1 MNSQTNQDPFEY
13 YPCSVASPSISL
25 VSFLCPAILASHL
38 LQFARLASRKTVLQ
52 KNNHSTQRALHTRVV
67 WGFMFKFHQELS
79 FASTDWLSYLS
90 ELSVRHLFVAVLFAK
105 QEIFLSL
112 FPQQIF
118 FTSSRHFEELQ
129 LIGKLYD
136 YRHIWTVPSL
146 TFTQQL
152 CLQIVCFYIDF
163 LCSQPMHF
171 INKSLV
177 NKTDPCQNIF
187 TSFALSAFEIE
198 KQMTNSQPK
207 QLITH
212 TLWE

>member
-1 MNSQTNQDPFEY
+1 MCQEIRERSCQILVVLTVITAMLKDSFQITPILMNSQTNQDPFEY

-52 KNNHSTQRALHTRVV
+52 KNDHSTLRALHTRVV

-112 FPQQIF
+112 FPQ
-118 FTSSRHFEELQ
+118 
-129 LIGKLYD
+129 
-136 YRHIWTVPSL
+136 
-146 TFTQQL
+146 
-152 CLQIVCFYIDF
+152 
-163 LCSQPMHF
+163 
-171 INKSLV
+171 
-177 NKTDPCQNIF
+177 
-187 TSFALSAFEIE
+187 
-198 KQMTNSQPK
+198 
-207 QLITH
+207 
-212 TLWE
+212 